1 MGGKKM
7 VCSSCGNEMVKGN
20 LFGDRYALKWQAE
33 DKKLVAGIWSTGG
46 IKLKTNSAFGRLR
59 SEAYVC
65 QQCKKLVI
73 DLETQAV

>member
-46 IKLKTNSAFGRLR
+46 HKVK
-59 SEAYVC
+59 
-65 QQCKKLVI
+65 
-73 DLETQAV
+73 D

>member
-1 MGGKKM
+1 MGGRKM

-33 DKKLVAGIWSTGG
+33 DKKLVAG
-46 IKLKTNSAFGRLR
+46 